1 MGTDLD
7 LLRFPHPVGLHD
19 GPKAPWVIY
28 GGSIVATVLAAGLSV
43 ALFPRPL
50 SSPMAPFL
58 IAAILAAWLGGFRPA
73 ILATVLSLGALLFLP
88 YPPGAFTPSVSR
100 LVVFGLVCLAIGAVA
115 ESLARSRRQAVD
127 QAAVLEEQALELEM
141 SNQELTE
148 SVEEAQQAREAAEA
162 AEQRYRL
169 LFDRNPAPMWV
180 YDLQTLE
187 FLAINDAAVAQ
198 YGYSREEFLGMTL
211 RDIRPPEEVPVLLES
226 HRTSPPGF
234 TSSGIFRHRTR
245 DGSIISVEIRSH
257 DMAFGR
263 RSGRVVLATNV
274 TEALHVQEELRTMSE
289 RFRVLVDASP
299 VAIVGFEPDR
309 KVQSW
314 NQAAERMFG
323 WREAEVVGK
332 PFPGASGGEVSALLS
347 EADGGQSLSGVMA
360 IAEQRDGTSLE
371 VSVSSAP
378 LRNSRGEIVGF
389 VGVFED
395 VTDRRRTELALR
407 TSEEQLRHAQKMEA
421 IGRLAGG
428 VAHDFNNILTA
439 IQSYAEFL
447 ALELD
452 TDPRYRD
459 DIREIQKAADRAA
472 QLTHQLLA
480 FSRKQV
486 LRPEAIDLNLIVTE
500 TERMLRRVI
509 GEDIELVTRLAPV
522 LGPLQGDAG
531 QLSQVLVNLAIN
543 ARDAMPEGGRLLIET
558 MTVNL
563 DEEYASRHREAVA
576 GPHVLLSVSD
586 TGIGMDGE
594 TKSRI
599 FEPFFTTKEQ
609 GKGTGLGLSMV
620 YGFVRQSG
628 GSIWVYSEPGEG
640 TTFKI
645 YLPQAPHQGAGA
657 LTSAGRAHPRKA
669 VAAGTTVLLVE
680 DELAV
685 RQVATRTLVEHG
697 YAVLEAA
704 NGREALALAL
714 SHQGP
719 IDLVL
724 TDMVMPEMRG
734 GELAERLRQERP
746 EARLLMMS
754 GYTEEAAS
762 RQAILAAGSAFLE
775 KPFTASR
782 LLEKVEEVL
791 GGA

>member
-1 MGTDLD
+1 MTTELD
-7 LLRFPHPVGLHD
+7 LLHFPHPLAAHPGT
-19 GPKAPWVIY
+19 KAPWVIY
-28 GGSIVATVLAAGLSV
+28 GGATLGTVVAAGLSV
-43 ALFPRPL
+43 AFFPRAL
-50 SSPMAPFL
+50 SSPTAPFL
-58 IAAILAAWLGGFRPA
+58 IAAILAAWLGGFWPS
-73 ILATVLSLGALLFLP
+73 ILAMVLSFGALLFLP
-88 YPPGAFTPSVSR
+88 YPPGTFAPSASR
-100 LVVFGLVCLAIGAVA
+100 MLVFGLICLAIGAVA
-115 ESLARSRRQAVD
+115 ESLARSRRQAIQ
-127 QAAVLEEQALELEM
+127 QAAALEEQALELEM
-141 SNQELTE
+141 ANHELTE
-148 SVEEAQQAREAAEA
+148 SVEEAQQARESAEA

-169 LFDRNPAPMWV
+169 LFDCNPAPMWA
-180 YDLQTLE
+180 YDRETLE
-187 FLAINDAAVAQ
+187 FLAVNDAAVAQ

-211 RDIRPPEEVPVLLES
+211 RDIRPPEDIPALLES
-226 HRTSPPGF
+226 CRIAKPGF

-245 DGSIISVEIRSH
+245 DGSILSVEIRSH
-257 DMAFGR
+257 DMTFGR
-263 RSGRVVLATNV
+263 RTGRVVLATDV
-274 TEALHVQEELRTMSE
+274 TETLRAQEELRTMSE
-289 RFRVLVDASP
+289 RLKALVDASP
-299 VAIVGFEPDR
+299 VAIVGFEADGT
-309 KVQSW
+309 VQSW
-314 NQAAERMFG
+314 NRAAERMFG
-323 WREAEVVGK
+323 WREAEVMGK
-332 PFPGASGGEVSALLS
+332 RFPGGSGGQASAVLS
-347 EADGGQSLSGVMA
+347 GADGGDSLRGVLA
-360 IAEQRDGTSLE
+360 VAEQRDGTSLD
-371 VSVSSAP
+371 VSISSAP

-447 ALELD
+447 ALELGAD
-452 TDPRYRD
+452 APCRD

-486 LRPEAIDLNLIVTE
+486 LRPEAIDLNAIVTE

-509 GEDIELVTRLAPV
+509 GEDIELVTRLDPG
-522 LGPLQGDAG
+522 LDLLQGDAG
-531 QLSQVLVNLAIN
+531 QLSQVLLNLAIN

-558 MTVNL
+558 MMVNL
-563 DEEYASRHREAVA
+563 DAEYADSHQGAAA
-576 GPHVLLSVSD
+576 GPHVLLTVSD
-586 TGIGMDGE
+586 TGIGMDSE
-594 TKSRI
+594 TKTRI
-599 FEPFFTTKEQ
+599 FEPFFTTKEH

-628 GSIWVYSEPGEG
+628 GSIWVYSELGEG

-645 YLPQAPHQGAGA
+645 YLPRAPDRAAGEVAVARQAQ
-657 LTSAGRAHPRKA
+657 PRKA
-669 VAAGTTVLLVE
+669 LAAGTTVLLVE
-680 DELAV
+680 DEVAV
-685 RQVATRTLVEHG
+685 RQVAMRTLVDHG
-697 YAVLEAA
+697 YTVLEAA
-704 NGREALALAL
+704 NGREALAVAG

-724 TDMVMPEMRG
+724 TDMVMPAMRG
-734 GELAERLRQERP
+734 GELAARLRKARP

-791 GGA
+791 GRV